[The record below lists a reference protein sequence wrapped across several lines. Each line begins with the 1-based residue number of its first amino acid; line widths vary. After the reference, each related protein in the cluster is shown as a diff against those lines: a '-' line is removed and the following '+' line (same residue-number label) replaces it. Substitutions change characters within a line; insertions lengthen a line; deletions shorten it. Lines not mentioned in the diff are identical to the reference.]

1 VLAELH
7 RVRGIHARPSVTA
20 PKVPSGSPRCPSNCM
35 GTFDLRGLLRHG
47 PDHVITGYVSN
58 RAARAFFCISRGCK
72 GLWASPSFPLRFHRT
87 SGSLVLAG

>member
-58 RAARAFFCISRGCK
+58 RAARK